1 MSETA
6 GEYEVYQA
14 LRSELLR
21 LIDAGPAEGLTSKAL
36 HASSELAED
45 LAQVAREL
53 KALQSEKLLSVDNC
67 HRYYRR
73 RRGGPKPAA
82 DAASRPMRS
91 KATRVVRG
99 KAKSRA
105 PARKSARTAMVT
117 AAVAEALARALTA
130 AQEALDD
137 YVASVC
143 DPAVLKPLRETRD
156 AARRACE
163 AFAGGATPVPEYS

>member
-73 RRGGPKPAA
+73 RRSGRKPAV
-82 DAASRPMRS
+82 DAAARP
-91 KATRVVRG
+91 
-99 KAKSRA
+99 RA
-105 PARKSARTAMVT
+105 ARQARTPRGPSRKPQAPR
-117 AAVAEALARALTA
+117 ARDAVAEALTLTLQA
-130 AQEALDD
+130 AQGALDE

-163 AFAGGATPVPEYS
+163 AFAGGATPVEYS